1 LVERWFPKSDVV
13 GSNPTGRESKIKLA
27 EATPPPAR
35 SSGAARIQVLQQLIR
50 AGDSAAKK
58 DSEILCSRAAVG
70 LLRRTKRNGYVSAW
84 YETETL
90 QGPVRQGLRQPQIQA
105 EPSLQ
110 SSPSPEGRHSSPS
123 PSPLIGIALS
133 FGEGYA
139 PF

>member
-1 LVERWFPKSDVV
+1 MLSAITSELPLEISVQE
-13 GSNPTGRESKIKLA
+13 T
-27 EATPPPAR
+27 
-35 SSGAARIQVLQQLIR
+35 QQLIR

-58 DSEILCSRAAVG
+58 DSESSGAAVG

-90 QGPVRQGLRQPQIQA
+90 QGPVRQGLRQPQIA
-105 EPSLQ
+105 HPSLQ